1 MSCIPEGAGSKDKC
15 VKSSKVGK
23 KILCWKKMW
32 KKNHFNI
39 SRVDKDKTKVRNLR
53 IIEWNTKRYFMENMI
68 IIYAFVTY
76 IYFINML

>member
-1 MSCIPEGAGSKDKC
+1 
-15 VKSSKVGK
+15 
-23 KILCWKKMW
+23 MW

>member
-1 MSCIPEGAGSKDKC
+1 M
-15 VKSSKVGK
+15 KSTKVGK
-23 KILCWKKMW
+23 KNSVLE
-32 KKNHFNI
+32 KNEHFNI

-53 IIEWNTKRYFMENMI
+53 IIGWNTKRYFMENMI